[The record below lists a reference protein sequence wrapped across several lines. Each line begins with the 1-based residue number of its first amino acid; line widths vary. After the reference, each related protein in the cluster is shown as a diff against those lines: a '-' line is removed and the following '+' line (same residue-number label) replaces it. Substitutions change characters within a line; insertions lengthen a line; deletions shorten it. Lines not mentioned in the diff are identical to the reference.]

1 MFAQDIE
8 ARKEFETHMSSKV
21 EIVQFTPAEMP
32 DIASDE
38 HHHPQGTL
46 DWVGMS
52 HIHQPILV
60 RDRGG
65 VQKVNAR
72 VQVYVD
78 LADSQAKGIHMSRL
92 YLLLDR
98 HASEMP
104 LTAENLVGLLE
115 ALLESHADL
124 STQAF
129 LNFEFDY
136 FIRRRA
142 LKSNHSGWNS
152 YPVKVRAALIDAEL
166 HLELGAEVLYSST
179 CPCSAALAR
188 QLVQQ
193 QFDRDFGAEGT
204 LQATDVRRWLGSEQG
219 LVAAPHGQRSV
230 AKVLTRLASGITD
243 LPLTHLIDLLEDA
256 LQTPVQT
263 AVKREDEQ
271 EFARRNAENLMFCE
285 DAARRIKSA
294 LNDDEGIDD
303 FWGRV
308 DHMESL
314 HPHDA
319 VSVFTKGVKGGYLPI
334 P

>member
-1 MFAQDIE
+1 MN
-8 ARKEFETHMSSKV
+8 SKV
-21 EIVQFTPAEMP
+21 EIVQFSSAEMP

-38 HHHPQGTL
+38 HQHSQGTL

-60 RDRGG
+60 RDRGD

-78 LADSQAKGIHMSRL
+78 LADGQAKGIHMSRL

-98 HASEMP
+98 HASEVP
-104 LTAENLVGLLE
+104 LTAENLAGLLE
-115 ALLESHADL
+115 ALLDSHADL
-124 STQAF
+124 STRAF

-152 YPVKVRAALIDAEL
+152 YPVKIRAALMEGEL

-188 QLVQQ
+188 QLVQH
-193 QFDRDFGAEGT
+193 QFDHEFG
-204 LQATDVRRWLGSEQG
+204 QAGSVQVEDVHRWLGSEHG
-219 LVAAPHGQRSV
+219 MVATPHSQRSV
-230 AKVLTRLASGITD
+230 AKVLTRLSNDITD
-243 LPLTHLIDLLEDA
+243 LPLTSLIDLVEDA
-256 LQTPVQT
+256 LKTPVQT
-263 AVKREDEQ
+263 AVKRVDEQ
-271 EFARRNAENLMFCE
+271 EFALISGENLMFCE
-285 DAARRIKSA
+285 DAARRLKSA
-294 LNDDEGIDD
+294 LNEDSSVED

>member
-1 MFAQDIE
+1 MNS
-8 ARKEFETHMSSKV
+8 RV
-21 EIVQFTPAEMP
+21 EIVQFRSAEMP

-38 HHHPQGTL
+38 HQHPQGTL

-52 HIHQPILV
+52 HIHQPIVV
-60 RDRGG
+60 RDRGE

-98 HASEMP
+98 HSSEVP
-104 LTAENLVGLLE
+104 LTVESLLGLLE
-115 ALLESHADL
+115 SLLDSHANL
-124 STQAF
+124 STSAF

-136 FIRRRA
+136 FLRRRA
-142 LKSNHSGWNS
+142 LKSDHSGWNS
-152 YPVKVRAALIDAEL
+152 YPVKVRAALMEGEL

-193 QFDRDFGAEGT
+193 QFDRDFGDAGSVQVE
-204 LQATDVRRWLGSEQG
+204 DVHRWLGSEHG
-219 LVAAPHGQRSV
+219 IVATPHGQRSV
-230 AKVLTRLASGITD
+230 AKVLTRLSNDIAD
-243 LPLTHLIDLLEDA
+243 LPLTSLIDLVESA

-271 EFARRNAENLMFCE
+271 EFALRNGENLMFCE
-285 DAARRIKSA
+285 DAARRIKNAMNEDPSI
-294 LNDDEGIDD
+294 ED

>member
-1 MFAQDIE
+1 MNSTVDI
-8 ARKEFETHMSSKV
+8 AR
-21 EIVQFTPAEMP
+21 FTSTEMP

-38 HHHPQGTL
+38 HQHPQGTL

-52 HIHQPILV
+52 QIHQPILV
-60 RDRGG
+60 RDRGD

-98 HASEMP
+98 HASEVP

-115 ALLESHADL
+115 ALLDSHAGL
-124 STQAF
+124 STRAF

-136 FIRRRA
+136 FLRRRA
-142 LKSNHSGWNS
+142 LKSDHSGWNS
-152 YPVKVRAALIDAEL
+152 YPAKVRAALIDGEL

-193 QFDRDFGAEGT
+193 QFDRDFGRTGSVSAEE
-204 LQATDVRRWLGSEQG
+204 VHRWLGSENG
-219 LVAAPHGQRSV
+219 IVATPHSQRSV
-230 AKVLTRLASGITD
+230 ARVLTRLSNDITD
-243 LPLTHLIDLLEDA
+243 LPLTAVIDLLENA
-256 LQTPVQT
+256 LQTPVQS

-271 EFARRNAENLMFCE
+271 EFALRNGENLMFCE
-285 DAARRIKSA
+285 DAARRIKNA
-294 LNDDEGIDD
+294 LNAETIIED

-319 VSVFTKGVKGGYLPI
+319 VSVFTKGIEGGYLPI

>member
-1 MFAQDIE
+1 
-8 ARKEFETHMSSKV
+8 MSSKV
-21 EIVQFTPAEMP
+21 EIVQFTSDDMP
-32 DIASDE
+32 DIASHE
-38 HHHPQGTL
+38 HQHPQGTL

-52 HIHQPILV
+52 QIHQPVLV
-60 RDRGG
+60 REGG
-65 VQKVNAR
+65 DVQKVNAR

-78 LADSQAKGIHMSRL
+78 LANSQAKGIHMSRL

-98 HASEMP
+98 HASEVP

-115 ALLESHADL
+115 ALLDSHTEL
-124 STQAF
+124 STRAF
-129 LNFEFDY
+129 LSFEFDY
-136 FIRRRA
+136 FLRRRA
-142 LKSNHSGWNS
+142 LKSNNSGWNS
-152 YPVKVRAALIDAEL
+152 YPVKVRAALIDGEL
-166 HLELGAEVLYSST
+166 HLELGAEVLYAST
-179 CPCSAALAR
+179 CPCSTALAW

-193 QFDRDFGAEGT
+193 QFDRDFAGRDTIDAEE
-204 LQATDVRRWLGSEQG
+204 VSRWIASERG
-219 LVAAPHGQRSV
+219 VVAAPHSQRSV
-230 AKVLTRLASGITD
+230 AKVLTRLNNDVSD
-243 LPLTHLIDLLEDA
+243 LPLTHLIDLLEGA

-271 EFARRNAENLMFCE
+271 EFARRNGQNLMFCE
-285 DAARRIKSA
+285 DAARRIKNA
-294 LNDDEGIDD
+294 LNEDENIDD